1 MIHLQQ
7 VEAYPLLALQQQ
19 YSALCTTTPNDQNN
33 ITNIDKEMSFAFPT
47 LFLDVMAF
55 IPVMD

>member
-7 VEAYPLLALQQQ
+7 IEAYPLLALQQQ
-19 YSALCTTTPNDQNN
+19 YSALCNTIPNDQNS
-33 ITNIDKEMSFAFPT
+33 IASIDKEMTFAFPT